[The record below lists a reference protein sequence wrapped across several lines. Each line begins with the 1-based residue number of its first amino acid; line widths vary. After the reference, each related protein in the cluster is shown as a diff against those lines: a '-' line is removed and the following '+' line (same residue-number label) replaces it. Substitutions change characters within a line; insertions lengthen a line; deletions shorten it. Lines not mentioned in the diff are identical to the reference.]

1 MAREKIAFVI
11 LNNPMIFP
19 PTMNAAGILAEQGF
33 EVDIFAL
40 RFNRGGDEIDIPDC
54 VNINYVGDLKGGFYF
69 RFIFIKMIIK
79 IVESALKNNYKWI
92 FSYNMTA
99 VIPGYL
105 ASKFSQSKF
114 LYHNHD
120 DTVVKDKY
128 GFYPFLKRMEYR
140 WARKANVVSYPQ
152 QKRAEDFCENAKL
165 YDLPLIVKNGPRDNW
180 CDNGDATD
188 FLSLKQQ
195 FDKLLIYQGGL
206 NWERGIKNIID
217 IFSNIKGNVGLVLIG
232 KTDND
237 AKFKKE
243 LERYLV
249 DLKLSNK
256 VVVLPV
262 MNYSKLA
269 GLTKNCDIGFG
280 VMMNEADNK
289 SYNVKY
295 LAGASNKLVE
305 YMACGLGSI
314 VPNTKEYVDYVSSKG
329 IGLVVSPNEPKE
341 SAQIIEEILFDDE
354 KLNRMKHLALEN
366 FTENESF
373 DKQFAKILKRINE

>member
-19 PTMNAAGILAEQGF
+19 PTMNAAEILAQEGF
-33 EVDIFAL
+33 EIDIFAL
-40 RFNRGGDEIDIPDC
+40 HFNRGGDEIDIPDN
-54 VNINYVGDLKGGFYF
+54 VTINYIGDLKGGFYF

-79 IVESALKNNYKWI
+79 VIGAALKNNYKWI

-99 VIPGYL
+99 VVPGYI
-105 ASKFSQSKF
+105 AAKIGKSKF

-120 DTVVKDKY
+120 DTVVKGKY
-128 GFYPFLKRMEYR
+128 GFYPLLKRMEYR
-140 WARKANVVSYPQ
+140 WARKANIVSYPQ

-165 YDLPLIVKNGPRDNW
+165 NDLPLIVKNGPRDNW

-195 FDKLLIYQGGL
+195 FDRLLIYQGGL
-206 NWERGIKNIID
+206 NWQRGIKNIVD
-217 IFSNIKGNVGLVLIG
+217 IFSNITGNVGLVLIG

-237 AKFKKE
+237 AKFKEE
-243 LERYLV
+243 LDKYLV
-249 DLKLSNK
+249 DLNLVNK

-269 GLTKNCDIGFG
+269 GLTKICDMGFG

-289 SYNVKY
+289 SYNVKH

-329 IGLVVSPNEPKE
+329 IGLVVSPNDAVQ
-341 SAQIIEEILFDDE
+341 SAKTISDILFDDE
-354 KLNRMKHLALEN
+354 KLNEMKRKASEN
-366 FTENESF
+366 FVKNESF
-373 DKQFAKILKRINE
+373 DKQFNKILKQISE